1 MNKNILNNELFVK
14 NCIMNAIVFKKNIA
28 ESSIDILEQAINLSN
43 KHNINMFIVNN
54 FKVTYL

>member
-1 MNKNILNNELFVK
+1 MKEQILNKEIFVK
-14 NCIMNAIVFKKNIA
+14 NCIMNTIVFKKTIA
-28 ESSIDILEQAINLSN
+28 ESSIDILEQSIELSN